1 MRIPTPNF
9 HNKLLSLLK
18 SAPADSPGATSRQP
32 TGTAQ
37 EAVGPSPGSY
47 LPPDARGLVP
57 RMNPCGSASSEAI
70 LTAVDAC
77 DNLSQKKTRNPVP
90 AKKGR
95 SRRGRPYPQNRD
107 GSGKAGIAEGSLPR
121 LASKGQG
128 LEQEIDLLRSLA
140 NRLLSRRPL
149 NYPYLFRCMN
159 LIIRT
164 TSVKARYL
172 KGESQDEID
181 QAAAG
186 MRRVLESTMA
196 DRTIGYRDLLPI
208 LMAKP
213 GEDWTRYNDLLPI
226 HPDLLASLLE
236 VKEAWE
242 REQGSP
248 FVDNQSDDGELG
260 PPPGM
265 RPLPAHLY
273 QPEEEPL
280 TSDNPGMGHF
290 SPIDTTGPAPEPVE
304 DAPWREPIPP
314 DLTVVPASEPDPI
327 PPYSVV
333 PAEAGTSTLSHPSN
347 PSHPNR
353 TPTLPSPSVI
363 PASEPDP
370 IPQEPDYQPSDPV
383 ALPTAYED
391 FPPQSHR
398 RPRIARGRPPP

>member
-1 MRIPTPNF
+1 MTP
-9 HNKLLSLLK
+9 
-18 SAPADSPGATSRQP
+18 R
-32 TGTAQ
+32 
-37 EAVGPSPGSY
+37 
-47 LPPDARGLVP
+47 
-57 RMNPCGSASSEAI
+57 GSASLEAI

-90 AKKGR
+90 PKQGR

-121 LASKGQG
+121 LAPNGQG

-149 NYPYLFRCMN
+149 NYPYIFRCMN
-159 LIIRT
+159 LIVRT

-248 FVDNQSDDGELG
+248 FVDNPSDDGELG

-273 QPEEEPL
+273 QPEEELLPV

-290 SPIDTTGPAPEPVE
+290 SPIDTAGPSPEPVE
-304 DAPWREPIPP
+304 DAPWHE
-314 DLTVVPASEPDPI
+314 PI

-333 PAEAGTSTLSHPSN
+333 PAEAGTSTHSPPSN

-353 TPTLPSPSVI
+353 TPTLPSPAVV
-363 PASEPDP
+363 PAPEPGP

-383 ALPTAYED
+383 GLPTAYED

-398 RPRIARGRPPP
+398 RPRIARGRPPPWLY